1 MTDQP
6 IFEAQYVEKRSRL
19 TTFFRAILAIPHII
33 LWYVWSLLAGL
44 AVIIAWF
51 ALLFTARYPQSLYD
65 FVAGSQRYGTAV
77 YGYLALLTDEYP
89 PFSADTD
96 GYPVH
101 LQIPP
106 PKAEYNRLKV
116 LFRIILAIPVFVIV
130 YAMQIVWEI
139 GAVIAWFVI
148 VIMGKQ
154 PKGLQDMIAL
164 GLSYQQRASA
174 YIGLLTED
182 WPPFTDPEREALAG
196 APTSSGLP
204 PAPAT
209 SAAPPAAPEAP
220 GGQTGTGGTGLPPGS
235 SNPFGE

>member
-33 LWYVWSLLAGL
+33 VWYVWSLVAGL
-44 AVIIAWF
+44 AVIVAWF
-51 ALLFTARYPQSLYD
+51 ALLITGRYPQGLYD

-96 GYPVH
+96 DYPIH
-101 LQIPP
+101 IKIPP

-116 LFRIILAIPVFVIV
+116 LFRIFLAIPVFIIV

-148 VIMGKQ
+148 VIIGKQ
-154 PKGLQDMIAL
+154 PKGLQDMIVL
-164 GLSYQQRASA
+164 GVSYQQRASA

-182 WPPFTDPEREALAG
+182 WPPFTDDRPALG
-196 APTSSGLP
+196 GSTGSGDLP
-204 PAPAT
+204 PAP
-209 SAAPPAAPEAP
+209 SSSSFAPPVAPENPFGTPEAP
-220 GGQTGTGGTGLPPGS
+220 PTGLSGGDPLKP
-235 SNPFGE
+235 